1 MEYPY
6 TSPLIL
12 TDDRFVAYGGVTG
25 TSTAAQRNAAYL
37 MAEMLV
43 SEELGTFLIPTT
55 VTGTH
60 MPHYLETTIHL
71 DHTHIRDLRLVRL
84 YNVKGTLLRT
94 VSGSSY
100 SAFLV
105 DAERGTLFVD
115 FRSYEYPLTVQAV
128 YEAGLSTGT
137 ALQPNVLNVLSI
149 VAGSVLNE
157 MIGYGNEAPGDV
169 GVQEFNDRD
178 YRERRL
184 GLIRSTL
191 GQSARVQNALRL
203 LAPLRKHKWVG
214 I

>member
-1 MEYPY
+1 MDYSY

-25 TSTAAQRNAAYL
+25 TSTQAQRNAAYL

-43 SEELGTFLIPTT
+43 SEDLGTYLVPTT

-60 MPHYLETTIHL
+60 MPRYLETTINL
-71 DHTHIRDLRLVRL
+71 EHTYIRDLRLVRL
-84 YNVKGTLLRT
+84 YNAKDTLLRT
-94 VSGSSY
+94 ISGTSY

-105 DAERGTLFVD
+105 DATHGTLFVD
-115 FRSYEYPLTVQAV
+115 FRGYEFPLKVQAV
-128 YEAGLSTGT
+128 YETGLSTGT
-137 ALQPNVLNVLSI
+137 ALQPNVLNALAI

-169 GVQEFNDRD
+169 GVQEFRD
-178 YRERRL
+178 KDYYEQRL
-184 GLIRSTL
+184 PLIRATL

-203 LAPLRKHKWVG
+203 LAPLRKRKWVG